1 MSRNLFRGSILLTC
15 LLGQL
20 NAEIN
25 GLLRICAIRV
35 DFIEANI
42 TSSTSGSGKFLY
54 ENQGIDCGK
63 YTIDPL
69 PHDRDYFHSQLVSVH
84 SYFNSVS
91 YGKFGIDLQNS
102 TIYPSHQDSAISL
115 NREMSYYNPYEEQD
129 LQELRLTELFKDA
142 LILANQREQINYENY
157 DLVVVFH
164 AGIGQDF
171 SLPFLDPTPEDL
183 PSTYVD
189 SQMIQKHLGV
199 PSIILNGHSIEK
211 GLILPETQNHLLFEI
226 SKSMFGDASDPCD
239 YQYGLTG
246 TFALLLG
253 YAVGL
258 PPLWNIESG
267 ESRIGIFG
275 LMDQGSN
282 NGRGV
287 VPSPPD
293 AWSRVFA
300 GWETPTE
307 VQYGDVVRLP
317 ARGEG
322 NIIKV
327 NIRHNEYFL
336 IENRN
341 NTVKNGMSIDS
352 IRYMMY
358 QNSSV
363 ISAPSYMNVLQDS
376 AGIVKDTN
384 GVITSLPNYDIG
396 LPASGLL
403 IWHIDEEVIDSY
415 GGNFGFNN
423 NIQLMGVDLE
433 EADGAQD
440 IGFSSIFLFNDP
452 SVGYFGDMW
461 FQGNSQYYLPN
472 TIMTDQ
478 KPEFGPNTYPNTSA
492 NDGSSTFIKIS
503 DIGGSPDTMSF
514 NVSHTF
520 GGVEY
525 PDSNFNFILQYD
537 LDRDGFN
544 DLLAGRDTIGFY
556 FINGDD
562 LDNIFFHEVTQH
574 DISFLFTELDNY
586 TLINVIEH
594 SLDSTLHTT
603 YRFTLGEGNI
613 VVESQEWRDSLF
625 YAVAGI
631 DDTSL
636 VWKNQFEW
644 DAHTSRLFTD
654 DYSYGIDIGHNGIL
668 IDRFTSPLRAWES
681 KAFQYIAGVDANLNS
696 IVDVI
701 ALDTNGVLY
710 LFNQDLILLS
720 GFPLDLQLKPPVLA
734 QNLIGSEHPEIVAMS
749 ADNSILHIIK
759 YDGHSQYEITN
770 HRGQL
775 LSLGEYE
782 SKNAIYTS
790 TNIYQFDEHS
800 SNGGNAWKTYNGDFG
815 NTRTVS
821 TEYSYENKNMG
832 MITRSYCYPNP
843 IKQKTGTIRIETSS
857 AKLSSARVFD
867 LAGYF
872 VAKFEKIH
880 GYDGEQISEWLWDVS
895 SLESGVYF
903 INVSVSDDN
912 KTESDLL
919 KVAVIK

>member
-25 GLLRICAIRV
+25 GLLKICAIRV

-189 SQMIQKHLGV
+189 SQMIQKYLGV

-327 NIRHNEYFL
+327 NIRQNEYFL

-358 QNSSV
+358 QNSSA
-363 ISAPSYMNVLQDS
+363 ISAPSYINVLQDS

-472 TIMTDQ
+472 TIMIDQ

-514 NVSHTF
+514 NVSHNF

-544 DLLAGRDTIGFY
+544 ELLAGRDTIGFY

-562 LDNIFFHEVTQH
+562 LDNIFFHKVTQH

-631 DDTSL
+631 NDTSL
-636 VWKNQFEW
+636 DWKNQFEW

-800 SNGGNAWKTYNGDFG
+800 SNGGNAWNTYNGDFG

-880 GYDGEQISEWLWDVS
+880 DYDGEQISEWVWDVS

-903 INVSVSDDN
+903 INVSVSDNN

>member
-1 MSRNLFRGSILLTC
+1 M
-15 LLGQL
+15 
-20 NAEIN
+20 
-25 GLLRICAIRV
+25 
-35 DFIEANI
+35 
-42 TSSTSGSGKFLY
+42 
-54 ENQGIDCGK
+54 
-63 YTIDPL
+63 
-69 PHDRDYFHSQLVSVH
+69 
-84 SYFNSVS
+84 
-91 YGKFGIDLQNS
+91 
-102 TIYPSHQDSAISL
+102 
-115 NREMSYYNPYEEQD
+115 
-129 LQELRLTELFKDA
+129 TELFKDA
-142 LILANQREQINYENY
+142 LVLANQKEQINYENY

-171 SLPFLDPTPEDL
+171 SLPFLDPTPEDI

-267 ESRIGIFG
+267 ESRVGIFG
-275 LMDQGSN
+275 LMGQGSN

-358 QNSSV
+358 QNSSP

-376 AGIVKDTN
+376 AGIIKDTN

-403 IWHIDEEVIDSY
+403 IWHIDEEVIDSH
-415 GGNFGFNN
+415 GSNFGFNN

-503 DIGGSPDTMSF
+503 NIGGSPDTMSF

-544 DLLAGRDTIGFY
+544 DLLAGMDTIGFY
-556 FINGDD
+556 FKNRDD
-562 LDNIFFHEVTQH
+562 LDNIFFHEVTQD
-574 DISFLFTELDNY
+574 DISFLFTESDNY

-603 YRFTLGEGNI
+603 YRFTLGEWNI
-613 VVESQEWRDSLF
+613 VLESQEWRDSLF
-625 YAVAGI
+625 MLL
-631 DDTSL
+631 L
-636 VWKNQFEW
+636 V
-644 DAHTSRLFTD
+644 L
-654 DYSYGIDIGHNGIL
+654 
-668 IDRFTSPLRAWES
+668 
-681 KAFQYIAGVDANLNS
+681 
-696 IVDVI
+696 
-701 ALDTNGVLY
+701 
-710 LFNQDLILLS
+710 
-720 GFPLDLQLKPPVLA
+720 
-734 QNLIGSEHPEIVAMS
+734 
-749 ADNSILHIIK
+749 
-759 YDGHSQYEITN
+759 
-770 HRGQL
+770 
-775 LSLGEYE
+775 
-782 SKNAIYTS
+782 
-790 TNIYQFDEHS
+790 
-800 SNGGNAWKTYNGDFG
+800 
-815 NTRTVS
+815 
-821 TEYSYENKNMG
+821 
-832 MITRSYCYPNP
+832 MI
-843 IKQKTGTIRIETSS
+843 
-857 AKLSSARVFD
+857 
-867 LAGYF
+867 
-872 VAKFEKIH
+872 H
-880 GYDGEQISEWLWDVS
+880 H
-895 SLESGVYF
+895 
-903 INVSVSDDN
+903 
-912 KTESDLL
+912 
-919 KVAVIK
+919 